1 MNLKMADKS
10 PEQEKIEKRR
20 LVSAHKF
27 IVCWLS
33 QKIAC
38 SFIISCQ

>member
-20 LVSAHKF
+20 LVSA
-27 IVCWLS
+27 CSLLLS
-33 QKIAC
+33 GYHRKLL
-38 SFIISCQ
+38 FHFGLGK